1 MKRILALAPLIL
13 LAIIVLVSVVLLTR
27 GGVRETVSAG
37 DLGRPAPVYSL
48 ARLGGGAPVSNAGT
62 QGRAHLINIFASWCT
77 PCRAEH
83 PFLMQLK
90 QRGVEIVGV
99 ASKDEPE
106 AAARFLAELGDPFS
120 AVALDVDGRFALDLG
135 AAGVPETFVIG
146 PDGAIVAVHRG
157 PLTPDIIA
165 QEILPALQER

>member
-1 MKRILALAPLIL
+1 MKRALAFAPLLLLALL
-13 LAIIVLVSVVLLTR
+13 VLVSVIMLTR

-37 DLGRPAPVYSL
+37 DLGRPAPAYSL
-48 ARLGGGAPVSNAGT
+48 ERLGGGAPVTNTET

-90 QRGVEIVGV
+90 QQGVEIVGI
-99 ASKDEPE
+99 ASKDEPQ

-120 AVALDVDGRFALDLG
+120 AVALDVDGRFALDVG
-135 AAGVPETFVIG
+135 AAGVPETFVV
-146 PDGAIVAVHRG
+146 DAHGAIVAVHRG

-165 QEILPALQER
+165 REITPALEGR